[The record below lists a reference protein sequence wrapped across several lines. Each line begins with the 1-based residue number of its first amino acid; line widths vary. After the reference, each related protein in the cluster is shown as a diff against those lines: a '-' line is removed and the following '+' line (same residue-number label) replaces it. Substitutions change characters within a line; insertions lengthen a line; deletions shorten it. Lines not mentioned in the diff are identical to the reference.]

1 MVVGRIRRKVAWT
14 AGMVSTVLWLMG
26 EAFLLG
32 SKGLVRLGF
41 VLNFCTLYFGFIF
54 RKKARGGGGEERRRY
69 HRFM

>member
-32 SKGLVRLGF
+32 SKGSVRLGF
-41 VLNFCTLYFGFIF
+41 VFCIKFLYVVF
-54 RKKARGGGGEERRRY
+54 RFYFSQKS
-69 HRFM
+69 